1 MEPIRVAQVMGKML
15 GGGVESVVMNYY
27 RHVDRSKV
35 QFDFLVDSDSTLV
48 PRKEIESL
56 GGRVFV
62 ISPYQDILRYQGEL
76 EALFREQC
84 WPIVH
89 SHVNALSVFPLRAA
103 KRAGVPVRIAH
114 SHSTAN
120 PNERA
125 KTAIKDVLRTQ
136 ANRYPTARFA
146 CGRYAGEWLFGRGVS
161 FEVMT
166 NAIDLERFVFSPEGR
181 KTVRAELGIAE
192 SALVVLHIG
201 RFVEQK
207 NHQFLVVVFAS
218 LLKRRPDAVL
228 LLAGDG
234 PMRPEIERKVAELG
248 ISDHVRFLGQ
258 RSDVAALYSAADVF
272 CLPSL
277 YEGLP
282 VVGVEAQASGLPILM
297 STDVSDEAVIT
308 SRARTLR
315 RDAGAPVWAN
325 MLATLNDGIRTDP
338 LSYEDSRALDA
349 YDVTKQ
355 SAWLTSKYLQLYHE
369 AQESNESTKLLF
381 IDTEHCSADSVC
393 DKPTI
398 GILMSTYNG
407 ERYLQE
413 QVDSIAVQEGVNV
426 EMFIR
431 DDGSSDTTCNTIEK
445 MAETSCGS
453 ISSWHFDRGENLGF
467 LGSFESLLSK
477 AKGCDYYA
485 FSDQDDF
492 WLPEKLSR
500 AVGALRTEEGPSLYA
515 STVTIVDERLNMVGK
530 NDFPGFVYSIPS
542 ELIRHRLAGHTLV
555 WNAALQREMI
565 NIGPLPCWS
574 HDQHVVL
581 AALLVGAPL
590 YLDHSSYVLH
600 RRVASSVTPGGEGIA
615 KRVHHELGMLWNV
628 GRKADRAALA
638 QAILDIPN
646 VALDDADRRFLTECA
661 DGEIFELIRDPSF
674 DCGLAPGNVEAKLSV
689 LLGRF

>member
-1 MEPIRVAQVMGKML
+1 MGKML
-15 GGGVESVVMNYY
+15 GGGVETVVMNYY
-27 RHVDRSKV
+27 RHIDRSKV
-35 QFDFLVDSDSTLV
+35 QFDFLVDSDSTRI
-48 PRKEIESL
+48 PREEIESL
-56 GGRVFV
+56 GGRVFL
-62 ISPYQDILRYQGEL
+62 IPPYQNQYAYQRGL
-76 EALFREQC
+76 ETLFRERR

-89 SHVNALSVFPLRAA
+89 SHVNALSVFPLMVA

-120 PNERA
+120 PNELA

-146 CGRYAGEWLFGRGVS
+146 CGRYAGEWLFGRGVP

-166 NAIDLERFVFSPEGR
+166 NAIDLGRFAFSSESR
-181 KTVRAELGIAE
+181 KNVRAELDIAE
-192 SALVVLHIG
+192 SAFVVLHMG

-207 NHQFLVVVFAS
+207 NHRFLVTAFAS

-234 PMRPEIERKVAELG
+234 PLRTEIERKVNDLG
-248 ISDHVRFLGQ
+248 ISAYVRFLGQ
-258 RSDVAALYSAADVF
+258 RSDAPALYSAADVF

-297 STDVSDEAVIT
+297 STDVSDEAIIT
-308 SRARTLR
+308 SRARSLP
-315 RDAGAPVWAN
+315 RDAGAAAWAN
-325 MLATLNDGIRTDP
+325 MLATLDDGYRTEP
-338 LSYEDSRALDA
+338 LSYEDTRALDA

-355 SAWLTSKYLQLYHE
+355 GAWLTSKYLQLCYE
-369 AQESNESTKLLF
+369 AQESSESTKLLL
-381 IDTEHCSADSVC
+381 IDTEYGSADSAS

-398 GILMSTYNG
+398 GVLMSTYNG
-407 ERYLQE
+407 EKYLQE
-413 QVDSIAVQEGVNV
+413 QVDSIAVQDGVNV

-431 DDGSSDTTCNTIEK
+431 DDGSSDSTSNIIQE
-445 MAETSCGS
+445 MVETSRGC

-467 LGSFESLLSK
+467 LGSFERLLSK
-477 AKGCDYYA
+477 AEGCEYYA

-500 AVGALRTEEGPSLYA
+500 AIGALQAQEGPSLYA
-515 STVTIVDERLNMVGK
+515 STVTIVDEELNMSGK

-555 WNAALQREMI
+555 WNAALQREI
-565 NIGPLPCWS
+565 VKIGSLPCWS
-574 HDQHVVL
+574 HDQHVIL
-581 AALLVGAPL
+581 AALIVGAPL
-590 YLDHSSYVLH
+590 YLDHSSYALH
-600 RRVASSVTPGGEGIA
+600 RRVAASVTPGGEGIA

-638 QAILDIPN
+638 RAILDIPN
-646 VALDDADRRFLTECA
+646 VALDDADRRFLAECA
-661 DGEIFELIRDPSF
+661 DGETFELIRDSSF
-674 DCGLAPGNVEAKLSV
+674 DCGLVSGNAEAKLSV